1 MSREEKIL
9 LGLAIAALAAIV
21 IFQRGSMSRDP
32 GGGGEPVAADTS
44 PVIQVGDSFTPA
56 NSSMTKGPAYLTYNA
71 PFMFAPP
78 ISNFL
83 PSITAGQGSQTV
95 NQPTDFVDLETAAT
109 CGCA

>member
-1 MSREEKIL
+1 MDKQEKNL
-9 LGLAIAALAAIV
+9 LGLAIAALAAVV
-21 IFQRGSMSRDP
+21 IFQRRP
-32 GGGGEPVAADTS
+32 AVAEVSPPQADTV

-56 NSSMTKGPAYLTYNA
+56 NSSMVKGPAYLTYNA

-95 NQPTDFVDLETAAT
+95 NQPTDFVDLETAQT

>member
-1 MSREEKIL
+1 MTREEKIL
-9 LGLAIAALAAIV
+9 LGLAIVALAAIV
-21 IFQRGSMSRDP
+21 IFQRSPRAIDP
-32 GGGGEPVAADTS
+32 GGGGEAASAD
-44 PVIQVGDSFTPA
+44 PVIVVGDSFTPA
-56 NSSMTKGPAYLTYNA
+56 NSSVTKGPAYLMYNA

-95 NQPTDFVDLETAAT
+95 NQPTDFVDLETAQT